1 MLTAHEDIPPTIGI
15 ATYDLNDNLL
25 RLHLRVAL
33 DGTLLDRLTTAGFE
47 PATEGDHLVA
57 TAGEEG
63 REILL
68 VELCGGIDDAE
79 TGIRGMWTPFA

>member
-1 MLTAHEDIPPTIGI
+1 MLTAHDDTRPTIGV
-15 ATYDLNDNLL
+15 ATYNLDDNLL
-25 RLHLRVAL
+25 RIHLRVAL
-33 DGTLLDRLTTAGFE
+33 DGTLFDRLTTAGFE
-47 PATEGDHLVA
+47 PTTEGDHLVA

-79 TGIRGMWTPFA
+79 TGIRGMWTPLA